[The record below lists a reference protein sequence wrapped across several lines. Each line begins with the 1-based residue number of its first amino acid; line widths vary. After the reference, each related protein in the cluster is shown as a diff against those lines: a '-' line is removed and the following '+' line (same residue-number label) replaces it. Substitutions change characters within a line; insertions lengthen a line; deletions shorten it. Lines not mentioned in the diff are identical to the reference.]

1 MKKIIAAML
10 VIVMALALVAC
21 GASAE
26 MKAAAGKW
34 EGVQSK
40 FVGDEEWEEGGFSL
54 ELNDNGKGTSTRDGA
69 SYDITWS
76 VEGENFTMSETFLG
90 LTIEYTGTL
99 KDGELHIYNG
109 DPTNELTYEY
119 IYKK

>member
-34 EGVQSK
+34 NGVQSK

-54 ELNDNGKGTSTRDGA
+54 DLTDDGKGTSTRDGET
-69 SYDITWS
+69 YELTWS
-76 VEGENFTMSETFLG
+76 IEGENFKMTEKYLG
-90 LTIEYTGTL
+90 MTIDYTGTL

-109 DPTNELTYEY
+109 DPTSDLTYEY
-119 IYKK
+119 VYKK

>member
-34 EGVQSK
+34 NGVQSK

-54 ELNDNGKGTSTRDGA
+54 DLTDDGKARAPVTARLTSSRGRSKARTSR
-69 SYDITWS
+69 
-76 VEGENFTMSETFLG
+76 
-90 LTIEYTGTL
+90 
-99 KDGELHIYNG
+99 
-109 DPTNELTYEY
+109 
-119 IYKK
+119 